1 MYHKMSHMANEEK
14 PGPKKKTNKM
24 ETDKETNK
32 TGKSNGITESW
43 ILVSC
48 LPANTYV
55 SNENS
60 IFVFFIGNSTVEH
73 CLRRLSCIT
82 HKFIGIFVENKQ
94 P

>member
-1 MYHKMSHMANEEK
+1 MYHKTSHMANEAK
-14 PGPKKKTNKM
+14 ARPKKKKKK
-24 ETDKETNK
+24 TDKETSK

-43 ILVSC
+43 TQVSC

-55 SNENS
+55 SNKNS

-73 CLRRLSCIT
+73 CLLRLSRFK

-94 P
+94 RWS